1 MWRWLYDPFFGLI
14 NATMTALGL
23 QRFIQDWLGDAHV
36 ALYSTFV
43 AYVWQT
49 VGFSLVLFLAGLQG
63 VSQTLVE
70 ASRIDGAGRFQVF
83 QHVTLPALRPSIAI
97 VLVLSIINS
106 LKAFDIVYGMTQG
119 GPAQSTQMLALWAF
133 TQAMQLGDF
142 GRGAAI
148 AVVWIAPFVFIV
160 FTSFKANSTVMGSSA
175 FAPPTSLEWGNYLAA
190 WARGRFSTTVFNS
203 AVITIIKVPL
213 GLFIS
218 AMAAYALSR
227 IRLPAGR
234 AIFLLVLFGT
244 MLPFQVMLAPIFT
257 LVNSFGLIN
266 TKLGIILPYLAFGVP
281 YQVFILHGFF
291 REVPRELTE
300 AALVD
305 GASHFTI
312 FRSIFLPLS
321 LPVLAAL
328 LILDFVA
335 TWNEFAMALV
345 ILQDNSTWTLPLGLM
360 S

>member
-1 MWRWLYDPFFGLI
+1 MNGFARAFRQPGL
-14 NATMTALGL
+14 
-23 QRFIQDWLGDAHV
+23 D
-36 ALYSTFV
+36 
-43 AYVWQT
+43 
-49 VGFSLVLFLAGLQG
+49 
-63 VSQTLVE
+63 
-70 ASRIDGAGRFQVF
+70 RID
-83 QHVTLPALRPSIAI
+83 P
-97 VLVLSIINS
+97 VLV
-106 LKAFDIVYGMTQG
+106 
-119 GPAQSTQMLALWAF
+119 MLWL
-133 TQAMQLGDF
+133 TLILV
-142 GRGAAI
+142 AA
-148 AVVWIAPFVFIV
+148 VWIAPFVFIV
-160 FTSFKANSTVMGSSA
+160 FTSFKGNSTVMGSSA
-175 FAPPTSLEWGNYLAA
+175 FAPPTSLEWSNYSGA

-203 AVITIIKVPL
+203 AVITFVKVPL
-213 GLFIS
+213 GLMIS

-227 IRLPAGR
+227 IRLAAGR

-244 MLPFQVMLAPIFT
+244 MLPFQVMLAPLFT

-266 TKLGIILPYLAFGVP
+266 TKVGIILPYLAFGVP

-291 REVPRELTE
+291 SEVPKELSE

-312 FRSIFLPLS
+312 FRRIFLPIS

-360 S
+360 SFQSQFQSDYGQLNAAIVMTVLPATIVYLIFQRYFVSGLTSGAIKE

>member
-1 MWRWLYDPFFGLI
+1 LTAFAGPFRQPGLDRIDPVLVILWL
-14 NATMTALGL
+14 
-23 QRFIQDWLGDAHV
+23 
-36 ALYSTFV
+36 
-43 AYVWQT
+43 
-49 VGFSLVLFLAGLQG
+49 
-63 VSQTLVE
+63 TLV
-70 ASRIDGAGRFQVF
+70 
-83 QHVTLPALRPSIAI
+83 I
-97 VLVLSIINS
+97 V
-106 LKAFDIVYGMTQG
+106 
-119 GPAQSTQMLALWAF
+119 
-133 TQAMQLGDF
+133 
-142 GRGAAI
+142 

-160 FTSFKANSTVMGSSA
+160 FTSLKANSTVMGSSA
-175 FAPPTSLEWGNYLAA
+175 FAPPTSLEWKNFSGA
-190 WARGRFSTTVFNS
+190 WARGHFSTTVFNS
-203 AVITIIKVPL
+203 AVITIVKVPL

-244 MLPFQVMLAPIFT
+244 MLPFQVMLAPLFT

-266 TKLGIILPYLAFGVP
+266 TKVGIILPYLAFGVP

-291 REVPRELTE
+291 SEVPKELSE

-312 FRSIFLPLS
+312 FRRIFLPIS

-360 S
+360 SFQSQFQSDYGQLNAAIVMTVLPATIVYLIFQRYFVSGLTSGAIKE

>member
-1 MWRWLYDPFFGLI
+1 MSVLARAFRQPGLERTDPVL
-14 NATMTALGL
+14 
-23 QRFIQDWLGDAHV
+23 V
-36 ALYSTFV
+36 AL
-43 AYVWQT
+43 W
-49 VGFSLVLFLAGLQG
+49 
-63 VSQTLVE
+63 
-70 ASRIDGAGRFQVF
+70 
-83 QHVTLPALRPSIAI
+83 
-97 VLVLSIINS
+97 II
-106 LKAFDIVYGMTQG
+106 LI
-119 GPAQSTQMLALWAF
+119 
-133 TQAMQLGDF
+133 
-142 GRGAAI
+142 AI
-148 AVVWIAPFVFIV
+148 AVIWIAPFVFIV

-175 FAPPTSLEWGNYLAA
+175 FSPPTSLEWANYAAA

-257 LVNSFGLIN
+257 LVNQFGLIN
-266 TKLGIILPYLAFGVP
+266 TKVGIILPYLAFGVP

-291 REVPRELTE
+291 NEVPKELSE

-312 FRSIFLPLS
+312 FRRIFLPLS

-360 S
+360 SFQSQFQSDYGQLNAAIVMTVLPATIVYLIFQRYFVSGLTSGAIKE